1 MKSLHGRYFDHTN
14 VETADVLDNYSPDD
28 ESLWEK
34 DALIRL
40 PGGVE
45 LSPSGIEV
53 TLIGVYALAGG
64 RMDLL
69 LEALHPD
76 PSSVDAKT
84 WEEIRQCIEGSR
96 PDDKKDSLKVLARQF
111 ATWVRGSKVGTGRRP
126 SLSEMDHSVELKASE
141 LAEEATLTAPE
152 RVKLALENGP
162 AYPWEI
168 SETTGIPLKTIKNV
182 LTGLRKQGAVEP
194 IGQTEGQA
202 EQVRLSVPRP
212 NVYRDGTRDTDDS
225 LTSVYVNEQG
235 EA

>member
-1 MKSLHGRYFDHTN
+1 MKSLYGRYFDHTN

-152 RVKLALENGP
+152 RVKYLRPQAYRSRRSRTCLQGCESKAQWSRSAKPKDKQSRFALVSRVPTYIGMERGTP
-162 AYPWEI
+162 M
-168 SETTGIPLKTIKNV
+168 IPSPVCMSMSKGRHSFK
-182 LTGLRKQGAVEP
+182 R
-194 IGQTEGQA
+194 
-202 EQVRLSVPRP
+202 R
-212 NVYRDGTRDTDDS
+212 
-225 LTSVYVNEQG
+225 
-235 EA
+235 